1 MCNSQMEKIFVDQ
14 YRRGYIN
21 GCEDTLKKLE
31 EVVRHFMFVVN
42 PSSSESD
49 YACNYILDFINE
61 CKNDNQERLLNN
73 AKGI

>member
-1 MCNSQMEKIFVDQ
+1 MYESQMEKIFVDQ

-31 EVVRHFMFVVN
+31 EAVRHFMFVVN

-61 CKNDNQERLLNN
+61 YKNDNQE
-73 AKGI
+73 KE